1 MKNFSD
7 TSIIKVNNYSIIA
20 EFTPT
25 TFNPTSQEDVAEV
38 EAANSLLPG
47 NIATAQ
53 WIKPPEK
60 QANG

>member
-7 TSIIKVNNYSIIA
+7 SSIIKVNNYLIIA

-25 TFNPTSQEDVAEV
+25 TFSTTSPEDLAEV

-47 NIATAQ
+47 DIATA
-53 WIKPPEK
+53 
-60 QANG
+60 